1 MVFTDLTTKIY
12 GSAAGENAVITRYV
26 RGLSTYSQACQTC
39 QPQAECIAC
48 IDDQMAEIFAVKCS
62 DFTDATN
69 TACADRI
76 NGTHTIRLIAGH
88 RGMLQGDGG
97 VVCSGSTVID
107 SCNTAGTQ
115 YICAMCGPG
124 NASNGN
130 CAACTETHTAGP
142 PKVCKTIV
150 DPPLQTTS
158 LSLSLYFGGGFL
170 LRRMKRVKLGA
181 RWIMVNDPLAI
192 PRGITV
198 AMTLTAQR
206 PCVEKNQDT
215 AESQYCVFNLPIATD
230 IDCLS
235 VADLQIPLFEMSVD
249 GEVNSHSRWRFGGSV
264 SLTALSNTTFARP
277 AATAGAG
284 ADIGGVDVG

>member
-1 MVFTDLTTKIY
+1 MVFNDLTTKIY

-48 IDDQMAEIFAVKCS
+48 IDDQMAEIFAIQCS
-62 DFTDATN
+62 GFTDATN

-76 NGTHTIRLIAGH
+76 NGTHTIRLH
-88 RGMLQGDGG
+88 HGG
-97 VVCSGSTVID
+97 VVCSGWTFID

-124 NASNGN
+124 NVPNGN

-150 DPPLQTTS
+150 DPPLKTGS
-158 LSLSLYFGGGFL
+158 LSMTMYLGGGVQMS
-170 LRRMKRVKLGA
+170 RIRIVKRLDGTIRV
-181 RWIMVNDPLAI
+181 VDDPLAI

-198 AMTLTAQR
+198 VLRVAGAR
-206 PCVEKNQDT
+206 PCVEKTQDQQET
-215 AESQYCVFNLPIATD
+215 QYCVFNLPIATD
-230 IDCLS
+230 IPCLS
-235 VADLQIPLFEMSVD
+235 VADLQIPLFRESED
-249 GEVNSHSRWRFGGSV
+249 GEMAGYSRWRFGGSV